1 MADQAP
7 SNEESQARLAAIV
20 DSSEDAIVSKNLDGL
35 ITSWNRAAEHMFGW
49 TAAEAVGR
57 DITIIVPPDRLPE
70 EEDVLAHIRRGEA
83 VEHFETL
90 RMTKAG
96 RLIPISVTIS
106 PIRDQD
112 GRVIGASKIAR
123 DISERQRG
131 DLAQARLAAI
141 IDSSD
146 DVIVSKTLEGIITS
160 WNPAA
165 EKMFSWTQAEAVGRH
180 ITLIIPPD
188 RWPEEEE
195 VLARVRRGER
205 VDHFETVRVTRHG
218 DLLNVSITVS
228 PIRDGSGHI
237 VGASKIARD
246 IGERRLL
253 EERRIRL
260 LAREQDARLRAESLN
275 RMKDLLIATV
285 AHELRTPLNSI
296 FGWSRM
302 LQNGQMDDAQR
313 ARAISTIVR
322 NASAQA
328 RLIEDLL
335 DLSRVIAGRMHLD
348 LQPVNL
354 NAVIDAAVEAVRP
367 SAEAKHLAIVVTPD
381 LSIESVMGAADRLQ
395 QIFLNLLTNAVK
407 FTPPN
412 GLVQVTVRRS
422 GSTVDIV
429 VKDTGEGI
437 GADTLPHV
445 FEAFRQEDSTST
457 RAHGGLGLGLALV
470 RELVDAHR
478 GQVRAESPG
487 KGQGATFTVTLPVSA
502 TLEPAA
508 LHEAV
513 HTGMGWAGPSLHG
526 VRVLVVDDDI
536 ESLDMTG
543 TMLRSA
549 GADVRTAASAFRAY
563 EVVGSWQPDVVLTDL
578 AMPGEDGFMLQ
589 RGLRMAF
596 ARAGVQVP
604 MIAVTAYGAP
614 EHRERALREGF
625 ELYLT
630 KPVDPQ
636 ELASAIVGV
645 TRR

>member
-1 MADQAP
+1 
-7 SNEESQARLAAIV
+7 
-20 DSSEDAIVSKNLDGL
+20 
-35 ITSWNRAAEHMFGW
+35 
-49 TAAEAVGR
+49 
-57 DITIIVPPDRLPE
+57 
-70 EEDVLAHIRRGEA
+70 
-83 VEHFETL
+83 
-90 RMTKAG
+90 
-96 RLIPISVTIS
+96 
-106 PIRDQD
+106 
-112 GRVIGASKIAR
+112 
-123 DISERQRG
+123 
-131 DLAQARLAAI
+131 
-141 IDSSD
+141 
-146 DVIVSKTLEGIITS
+146 
-160 WNPAA
+160 
-165 EKMFSWTQAEAVGRH
+165 
-180 ITLIIPPD
+180 
-188 RWPEEEE
+188 
-195 VLARVRRGER
+195 
-205 VDHFETVRVTRHG
+205 
-218 DLLNVSITVS
+218 
-228 PIRDGSGHI
+228 

-246 IGERRLL
+246 IGERRLM
-253 EERRIRL
+253 EEQRIRL

-367 SAEAKHLAIVVTPD
+367 SAEAKHLAIVVIPD
-381 LSIESVMGAADRLQ
+381 LSIDSVMGAADRLQ

-407 FTPPN
+407 FTPPD

-437 GADTLPHV
+437 GANTLPHV

-502 TLEPAA
+502 TLEPTV
-508 LHEAV
+508 LDKDV
-513 HTGMGWAGPSLHG
+513 QPGPGPAGPGLHG

-549 GADVRTAASAFRAY
+549 GADVRTAVSAFRAY
-563 EVVGSWQPDVVLTDL
+563 EVVASWQPDVVLADL
-578 AMPGEDGFMLQ
+578 GMPGEDGFMLQ
-589 RGLRMAF
+589 RGLRMSF
-596 ARAGVQVP
+596 AQAGVQVP

-614 EHRERALREGF
+614 EHRERALQEGF

-630 KPVDPQ
+630 KPVDLQ
-636 ELASAIVGV
+636 ELARTIVRV